1 VAVDDRGARLANRG
15 RRGYEILEIDGT
27 SSRGG
32 AGFIGAFESM
42 AFRSAAAVGC
52 ALSLAAVA
60 LSGCSV
66 LPSGAPTAVEF
77 IAPGALTQG
86 GPGYVLLDLDPS
98 VAKAIST
105 YRRPGLSS
113 LGADVYK
120 PSLVLKP
127 GDVIAVTVF
136 EVTPI
141 PLFGA
146 APALNGSV
154 DKSTP
159 VGGHTATLPAQV
171 VEQDGTVP
179 VPFGGTVKVAGLTPA
194 QAGRA
199 IAKSLDGKATNPQV
213 LVSLITS
220 TINTASVNG
229 DVGKPGL
236 VPITVRGERVLDVIA
251 EAGGPRDPPFDTDVQ
266 LVRSSRVARAKLQR
280 LIDDP
285 RENIRIE
292 PGDNIV
298 LIRNPRSFSVMGAAL
313 KVSQYDFNVE
323 RVTLAEGVARAG
335 GGNDAVANVG
345 QIFLMRFEP
354 PALVRTLLPADDPR
368 LAAIAGKTEP
378 VPVIYHLDL
387 RAASGYFLSQSV
399 QMRDKD
405 TVLIT
410 NADAVELSKAVQIMR
425 GIAGIYYDFRGPVT
439 TTTRT
444 RAGVITTTSDGGG
457 GE

>member
-1 VAVDDRGARLANRG
+1 M
-15 RRGYEILEIDGT
+15 
-27 SSRGG
+27 SS
-32 AGFIGAFESM
+32 
-42 AFRSAAAVGC
+42 RSAAAVGC
-52 ALSLAAVA
+52 ALLLGAAT
-60 LSGCSV
+60 LSGCSE
-66 LPSGAPTAVEF
+66 LPSAAPTAVEF
-77 IAPGALTQG
+77 IAPGAVSG
-86 GPGYVLLDLDPS
+86 NPGYVLLDLDPT
-98 VAKAIST
+98 VAKAISS
-105 YRRPGLSS
+105 YRRAGLSS
-113 LGADVYK
+113 LGADVYR

-127 GDVIAVTVF
+127 GDVVAVTVF
-136 EVTPI
+136 EVAPI

-146 APALNGSV
+146 APALNGPA
-154 DKSTP
+154 DKGAP

-199 IAKSLDGKATNPQV
+199 IARSLDGKATNPQV
-213 LVSLITS
+213 LVSLVSS
-220 TINTASVNG
+220 TVNTASVNG

-236 VPITVRGERVLDVIA
+236 VPITLRGERVLDVIA

-266 LVRSSRVARAKLQR
+266 LVRGGRVARATMQR
-280 LIDDP
+280 LVEDP

-292 PGDNIV
+292 PGDNLV
-298 LIRNPRSFSVMGAAL
+298 LIRNPRSFSVLGAAL

-335 GGNDAVANVG
+335 GGNDAIANVG

-354 PALVRTLLPADDPR
+354 PALVRTLLPPGDPR
-368 LAAIAGKTEP
+368 LTALAGKVEP
-378 VPVIYHLDL
+378 VPVVYHLDL
-387 RAASGYFLSQSV
+387 RAASGYFIGQSV

-439 TTTRT
+439 TTTTTAR
-444 RAGVITTTSDGGG
+444 RVITSTSDGGG

>member
-1 VAVDDRGARLANRG
+1 
-15 RRGYEILEIDGT
+15 
-27 SSRGG
+27 
-32 AGFIGAFESM
+32 M
-42 AFRSAAAVGC
+42 AFRSAAAIGC
-52 ALSLAAVA
+52 ALSLGAVS
-60 LSGCSV
+60 LSACSV

-77 IAPGALTQG
+77 IAPGALTG
-86 GPGYVLLDLDPS
+86 DPGYVLLDLDPAI
-98 VAKAIST
+98 AKAISSFH
-105 YRRPGLSS
+105 RAGLSS

-136 EVTPI
+136 EVAPI

-146 APALNGSV
+146 APALNAST

-159 VGGHTATLPAQV
+159 IGGHTATLPAQV

-199 IAKSLDGKATNPQV
+199 IGKALDGKATNPQV
-213 LVSLITS
+213 LVSLLSS

-251 EAGGPRDPPFDTDVQ
+251 EAGGPKDPPFDTDVQ
-266 LVRSSRVARAKLQR
+266 LVRRGRVARAKMTR

-285 RENIRIE
+285 HENIRME
-292 PGDNIV
+292 PGDNLV
-298 LIRNPRSFSVMGAAL
+298 LIHNPRSFSVLGAAL

-354 PALVRTLLPADDPR
+354 KALVKALLPAGDPQVKA
-368 LAAIAGKTEP
+368 LDGKPDP

-387 RAASGYFLSQSV
+387 RAASGYFISQQV
-399 QMRDKD
+399 QLRDKD

-410 NADAVELSKAVQIMR
+410 NADAVELAKAVQIMR

-439 TTTRT
+439 TTSAAGRT
-444 RAGVITTTSDGGG
+444 TVTTTSEGGG
-457 GE
+457 GD

>member
-1 VAVDDRGARLANRG
+1 
-15 RRGYEILEIDGT
+15 
-27 SSRGG
+27 
-32 AGFIGAFESM
+32 M
-42 AFRSAAAVGC
+42 AFRSAAALGC
-52 ALSLAAVA
+52 ALSLGAVI
-60 LSGCSV
+60 LSGCSE

-77 IAPGALTQG
+77 IAPGTLAG
-86 GPGYVLLDLDPS
+86 DPGYVLLDLDPT
-98 VAKAIST
+98 VAKAISA
-105 YRRPGLSS
+105 YRRPGLST

-127 GDVIAVTVF
+127 GDVISVTVF
-136 EVTPI
+136 EVAPI

-146 APALNGSV
+146 GPALNLPV
-154 DKSTP
+154 DKNTP
-159 VGGHTATLPAQV
+159 PPGGHTATLPVQV

-179 VPFGGTVKVAGLTPA
+179 VPFGGTVKVGGLTPT

-199 IAKSLDGKATNPQV
+199 IGHALEGKATNPQV
-213 LVSLITS
+213 VVSLVSS
-220 TINTASVNG
+220 TLNTASVNG

-251 EAGGPRDPPFDTDVQ
+251 EAGGPKDPPFDTDIQ
-266 LVRSSRVARAKLQR
+266 LVRSNRVARAKMQR

-285 RENIRIE
+285 RENIRIR
-292 PGDNIV
+292 PGDALV
-298 LIRNPRSFSVMGAAL
+298 LIHNPRSFSVMGAAL

-335 GGNDAVANVG
+335 GGNDAIANVG
-345 QIFLMRFEP
+345 QIYLMRFEP
-354 PALVRTLLPADDPR
+354 QALVRSLLPAGDPR
-368 LAAIAGKTEP
+368 LKMLEGKPDP

-387 RAASGYFLSQSV
+387 RAASGYFISQQV

-410 NADAVELSKAVQIMR
+410 NADAVELAKAVQIMR

-439 TTTRT
+439 TSGS
-444 RAGVITTTSDGGG
+444 RAVVTATEGGG
-457 GE
+457 AD